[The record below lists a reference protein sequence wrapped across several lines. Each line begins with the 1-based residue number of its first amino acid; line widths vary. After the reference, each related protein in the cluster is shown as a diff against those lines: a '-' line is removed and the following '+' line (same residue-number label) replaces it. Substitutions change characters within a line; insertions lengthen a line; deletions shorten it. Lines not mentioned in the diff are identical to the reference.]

1 MKEKKKTNKELEKEI
16 EEYTKPSFL
25 DKIPFSVKAIFFKY
39 WLFGAICFFV
49 LMGLGAAGVYGIVA
63 TLICGLIGGALFDML
78 YGHVLELIEPRTGDS
93 KYFVI
98 FRSKKVVSTIVSI
111 LYITLVFYLGSIII
125 SAIVS
130 LYEDNS
136 FWLFQEPLTQALVLF
151 AIDGLFMIIKF
162 FILFIKDKVEDKKL
176 EKRN

>member
-25 DKIPFSVKAIFFKY
+25 DKIPFSVK
-39 WLFGAICFFV
+39 AICFFV

-98 FRSKKVVSTIVSI
+98 IR
-111 LYITLVFYLGSIII
+111 
-125 SAIVS
+125 
-130 LYEDNS
+130 
-136 FWLFQEPLTQALVLF
+136 
-151 AIDGLFMIIKF
+151 
-162 FILFIKDKVEDKKL
+162 
-176 EKRN
+176 

>member
-98 FRSKKVVSTIVSI
+98 FRSKKVVSTIVS
-111 LYITLVFYLGSIII
+111 
-125 SAIVS
+125 

-151 AIDGLFMIIKF
+151 VIDGLFMIIKF
-162 FILFIKDKVEDKKL
+162 FILFIKDKVEDRKL